1 MPNRN
6 AGTKAAPARKLKKEQ
21 TQLAQQV
28 SPQGE
33 MQSGTGDTN
42 ARLQLEKGISEL
54 QLLHKLLLSAK
65 VDPDVLADFLNA
77 LNQVRNAAWAAHQY
91 VAHKDS
97 DHGSNDVYSLLVGAR
112 IRAAYQN
119 CRSLDGDTKGCHR
132 QILIGRARLDDRAR
146 HCCATETLG
155 HGLRLTIPSLA

>member
-33 MQSGTGDTN
+33 TQSGTGDIN

-112 IRAAYQN
+112 IRAVYQN
-119 CRSLDGDTKGCHR
+119 CRSLDDDLKRTDIEFQRGSLIELYETTK
-132 QILIGRARLDDRAR
+132 IL
-146 HCCATETLG
+146 TETLKG
-155 HGLRLTIPSLA
+155 VIGKS